1 MRGLRVF
8 HQLLPGKSGHRVP
21 AWPAELPGGGGDME
35 GEEGCSIE
43 GHLVEAVGRAIREEA
58 AAQAAVQDLGV
69 CGMEGIR
76 FQLSFAAV
84 EL

>member
-1 MRGLRVF
+1 
-8 HQLLPGKSGHRVP
+8 
-21 AWPAELPGGGGDME
+21 ME

-43 GHLVEAVGRAIREEA
+43 GHLVEAVGRAIGEQA

-69 CGMEGIR
+69 CGMEGIG